1 MKKQYI
7 TPQIERVCA
16 VTINIMD
23 FSITI
28 DGRLFIIQ
36 KLFDKLGDY
45 GGIRPM
51 RILTTTKHVEVT
63 QAYRLQPIVTTILLS
78 PVLICTFS

>member
-1 MKKQYI
+1 MRCMKKQYI

-28 DGRLFIIQ
+28 NGGKSGIAMEDGEGN
-36 KLFDKLGDY
+36 GDDQAVS
-45 GGIRPM
+45 IF
-51 RILTTTKHVEVT
+51 EVWDMND
-63 QAYRLQPIVTTILLS
+63 
-78 PVLICTFS
+78 

>member
-7 TPQIERVCA
+7 TPQIECVCA

-28 DGRLFIIQ
+28 DG
-36 KLFDKLGDY
+36 KKYTFDVNGYWVK
-45 GGIRPM
+45 
-51 RILTTTKHVEVT
+51 
-63 QAYRLQPIVTTILLS
+63 
-78 PVLICTFS
+78 

>member
-7 TPQIERVCA
+7 TPQIECVCA

-28 DGRLFIIQ
+28 DGKKSGIAMEEGEGN
-36 KLFDKLGDY
+36 GDDQAVS
-45 GGIRPM
+45 IF
-51 RILTTTKHVEVT
+51 EVWDMND
-63 QAYRLQPIVTTILLS
+63 
-78 PVLICTFS
+78 

>member
-7 TPQIERVCA
+7 TPQIEHVCA

-28 DGRLFIIQ
+28 NGGKSGITMEEGEGN
-36 KLFDKLGDY
+36 GDDQAVS
-45 GGIRPM
+45 IF
-51 RILTTTKHVEVT
+51 EVWDMND
-63 QAYRLQPIVTTILLS
+63 
-78 PVLICTFS
+78 